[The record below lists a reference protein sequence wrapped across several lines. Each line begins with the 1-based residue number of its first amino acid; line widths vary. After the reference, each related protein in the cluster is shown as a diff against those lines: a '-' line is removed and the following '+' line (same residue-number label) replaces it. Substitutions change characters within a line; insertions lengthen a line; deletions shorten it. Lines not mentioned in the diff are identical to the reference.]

1 MLKTIGFLHAHHS
14 NAGFF
19 EAAASGPVRFLHFA
33 EPGIA
38 ERLANDPAFDN
49 RHARAK
55 LSELIHWIADCGAD
69 ALLVTCTEYCAL
81 LPDSDS
87 FRIPVLRLDE
97 LFFGSL
103 HAAGL
108 PAHLLFTNPGTVE
121 PTMAALRRWHAD
133 RNLEPDVSC
142 SLIPDAFKLLMNGKR
157 DAYLERLAE
166 GIRTASAELS
176 GDDKSRGTRMLAVA
190 QLSMSGAGQAFERKT
205 GIPVLDPLQAALDAL
220 LAVPHPEGEGESR

>member
-19 EAAASGPVRFLHFA
+19 EAAASGPVRFIHFA

-55 LSELIHWIADCGAD
+55 LSELIHWIADCGAET
-69 ALLVTCTEYCAL
+69 LLVTCTEYCAL

-103 HAAGL
+103 HAAGR
-108 PAHLLFTNPGTVE
+108 PVHLLFTNPGTVE
-121 PTMAALRRWHAD
+121 PTMAALRRWHTD
-133 RNLEPDVSC
+133 RNLEPDVAC
-142 SLIPDAFKLLMNGKR
+142 SLIPDAFLLLMNGKR
-157 DAYLERLAE
+157 DAYLERLTV
-166 GIRTASAELS
+166 GIRRAAEELS
-176 GDDKSRGTRMLAVA
+176 GDDKKRMLAVA
-190 QLSMSGAGQAFERKT
+190 QLSMSGAGQAFERET

-220 LAVPHPEGEGESR
+220 LAAPHPEGEGESR